1 MRARAPGAVSVAHP
15 LRLPSAT
22 PPHEPPALGFA
33 AVGSQGRRRERP
45 PQQADEA
52 GIEDLVRSDARGAG
66 RAPQHHGRGRQ
77 RWCMRRQ
84 DERADLG
91 GGFGDEGGGKGVR
104 WRTREGGGGMV

>member
-52 GIEDLVRSDARGAG
+52 GIEDLVRSDASVREELRDTMAGAG
-66 RAPQHHGRGRQ
+66 SDGT
-77 RWCMRRQ
+77 W
-84 DERADLG
+84 DD
-91 GGFGDEGGGKGVR
+91 
-104 WRTREGGGGMV
+104 RTSARS